1 MFDVGF
7 AEIFLLALIGLIV
20 LGPEKLPRVA
30 RTVGGLVKRARSS
43 WYSLRRSIEAE
54 MAEADISEPIKK
66 AASDLEASAEKLD
79 QGFKEITRA
88 ANETVAPES
97 DCGPDNDNGKL
108 QGG

>member
-7 AEIFLLALIGLIV
+7 AEIFLLALVGLIV

-30 RTVGGLVKRARSS
+30 RTVGGLVRRARSS

-54 MAEADISEPIKK
+54 LAEADISEPIKK
-66 AASDLEASAEKLD
+66 AASDLEASVDNLD
-79 QGFKEITRA
+79 QGLKEITKA
-88 ANETVAPES
+88 ANETVALES
-97 DCGPDNDNGKL
+97 DCGTDNDTGKL